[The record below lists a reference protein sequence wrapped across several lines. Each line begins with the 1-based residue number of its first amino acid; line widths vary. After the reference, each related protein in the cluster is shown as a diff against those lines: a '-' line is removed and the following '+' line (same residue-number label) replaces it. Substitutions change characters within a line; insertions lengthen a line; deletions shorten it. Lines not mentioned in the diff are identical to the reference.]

1 MVARPS
7 HQEPCR
13 ANDPP
18 SGEGLIE
25 MCRRLML
32 AGVLAILV
40 ALVAVPGEAA
50 ASGGSVQTGTFT
62 FPAGTTTCVPFT
74 DVGFVVCGISGT
86 IDYQLV
92 FTPSGDENSWFKVQD
107 FTGTVTELCIAY
119 PSCPSMSFAG
129 DSAMVLVHLGPDR
142 PNFILVNHPSTP
154 LPHQVPLP

>member
-1 MVARPS
+1 
-7 HQEPCR
+7 
-13 ANDPP
+13 
-18 SGEGLIE
+18 

-32 AGVLAILV
+32 AGVLAILA
-40 ALVAVPGEAA
+40 ALGVVPVEAA
-50 ASGGSVQTGTFT
+50 ASGGSVRTGTFT

-74 DVGFVVCGISGT
+74 DVGFVVCGISGA
-86 IDYQLV
+86 IDYHLV
-92 FTPSGDENSWFKVQD
+92 FTASGDENSWFKVQD
-107 FTGTVTELCIAY
+107 FTGTIAELCATY